1 VISRKTAAS
10 ILALALKLA
19 LVALLMN
26 GEAGSF
32 IYQGF

>member
-1 VISRKTAAS
+1 MISRKTVLS
-10 ILALALKLA
+10 VVALALKLA

-26 GEAGSF
+26 GEAGLF